1 VNTAVKEDNALR
13 IYELFKRKMAKYG
26 RHVAL
31 PKNVDWQKT
40 YNWRYI
46 AKFTSILEE
55 NDLLEQAP
63 SVIEAVILDAKK
75 RGTLRR
81 NFTILNI
88 RGKLL
93 EIYEKK
99 LVVDLENMR
108 KQITTVSRS
117 HDFFVCKV
125 GDQNPV
131 EVLLKKQD
139 HFGYTNLA
147 RWYDAKYLSAFYV
160 AISKSCRAAIGEL
173 SRSDRSLLPTDL
185 QLYKLL
191 FVAAKNRSLAPKLKE
206 ILGPEFAG

>member
-1 VNTAVKEDNALR
+1 MNTVVEDNALR
-13 IYELFKRKMAKYG
+13 VYELFKRKMAEYG
-26 RHVAL
+26 RHIAL
-31 PKNVDWQKT
+31 PKNVERQKT

-46 AKFTSILEE
+46 VRFTNVLEE

-75 RGTLRR
+75 RGMLQR

-99 LVVDLENMR
+99 LVIDLENMQ
-108 KQITTVSRS
+108 KQLIMVGRS

-125 GDQNPV
+125 GDQDPV

-147 RWYDAKYLSAFYV
+147 RWYDAKYLSTFYI
-160 AISKSCRAAIGEL
+160 AISNSCRAAISEL

-191 FVAAKNRSLAPKLKE
+191 FVAAKNKSLAPKLKE

>member
-1 VNTAVKEDNALR
+1 MSIAIEEDNALK
-13 IYELFKRKMAKYG
+13 IYGLFKRKMAKHG
-26 RHVAL
+26 RYVSL

-46 AKFTSILEE
+46 VKFTNVLEE

-81 NFTILNI
+81 NFTLLNI

-99 LVVDLENMR
+99 LTADLNNVQ
-108 KQITTVSRS
+108 KQLAMVSRS

-125 GDQNPV
+125 GGQNPV
-131 EVLLKKQD
+131 EILLKKQD
-139 HFGYTNLA
+139 YFGYTNLA

-160 AISKSCRAAIGEL
+160 AVSKSCRAAIAGL
-173 SRSDRSLLPTDL
+173 SQSDRSLLPTDL

-191 FVAAKNRSLAPKLKE
+191 FVAAKNKSLAAKLKE

>member
-1 VNTAVKEDNALR
+1 VNAVIKEDGASR
-13 IYELFKRKMAKYG
+13 VYKIFKRKMAKYG
-26 RHVAL
+26 RYVSI
-31 PKNVDWQKT
+31 PKNVDRQKT
-40 YNWRYI
+40 YSWRYI
-46 AKFTSILEE
+46 VRFTNVLEE
-55 NDLLEQAP
+55 NDLMEQAP
-63 SVIEAVILDAKK
+63 SVIEAVVQDAKK

-99 LVVDLENMR
+99 LQVDVENMQ
-108 KQITTVSRS
+108 KQLMMVSVS
-117 HDFFVCKV
+117 HDFFTCKV
-125 GDQNPV
+125 GDQDPV
-131 EVLLKKQD
+131 EVLLRKQD

-160 AISKSCRAAIGEL
+160 AVSKSCRTAIEGL

-191 FVAAKNRSLAPKLKE
+191 YVAAKSESLAPKLKE

>member
-1 VNTAVKEDNALR
+1 MNAIIKEDNASR
-13 IYELFKRKMAKYG
+13 IYEIFKRKMAKYG
-26 RHVAL
+26 RYVSI
-31 PKNVDWQKT
+31 PKNVDREKT
-40 YNWRYI
+40 YSWRYI
-46 AKFTSILEE
+46 VRFTNVLEE
-55 NDLLEQAP
+55 NDLMEQAP
-63 SVIEAVILDAKK
+63 SVIEAVVQDAKK

-99 LVVDLENMR
+99 LQVDVENMR
-108 KQITTVSRS
+108 KQLTMASRS

-125 GDQNPV
+125 GDQDPV
-131 EVLLKKQD
+131 AVLLKKQD

-147 RWYDAKYLSAFYV
+147 RWYDAQYLSAFYV
-160 AISKSCRAAIGEL
+160 AISKSCRAAIGRL
-173 SRSDRSLLPTDL
+173 SQSDRSLLPTDL

-191 FVAAKNRSLAPKLKE
+191 FVAAKNKSLAPKLKE